1 MTFGPEMIKVV
12 DATEFEAV
20 TRLILDCVQQSS
32 SSLSIDDL
40 NEILKIYSVQ
50 ADSSAADK

>member
-1 MTFGPEMIKVV
+1 MDKLQILMSFGPEMIKVV

-50 ADSSAADK
+50 